1 MNSKRTLF
9 LVETA
14 ILTALALVL
23 DIVPFLSFKI
33 WAQGGSISFSMIPVF
48 LVAFR
53 WGIKGGLLSGFLFG
67 VFQVILGTAY
77 ILTPLQGF
85 LDYGVAFTALGTA
98 GLFSGKVQ
106 RSLRENNTSSF
117 VYAVLSGVLLGC
129 LLRFAAHFYAGIAF
143 FESAIDGM
151 SVWMYSLIYNGSY
164 MIPSFIIN
172 VLLIGFL
179 FYKQPRLARARD

>member
-53 WGIKGGLLSGFLFG
+53 WGLKGGLLSGFLFG

-77 ILTPLQGF
+77 ILTPVQGI
-85 LDYGVAFTALGTA
+85 LDYGVAFTVLGFA
-98 GLFSGKVQ
+98 GIFSSKVQ
-106 RSLRENNTSSF
+106 HSLKEKNTSSF
-117 VYAVLSGVLLGC
+117 VYAVMSGVLLGC
-129 LLRFAAHFYAGIAF
+129 VLRFLAHFYAGIAF
-143 FESAIDGM
+143 FESAIEGM
-151 SVWMYSLIYNGSY
+151 SVWVYSLVYNGSY
-164 MIPSFIIN
+164 MLPSFIVN
-172 VLLIGFL
+172 VLVIGFL
-179 FYKQPRLARARD
+179 FYKQPQLARAR